1 MKGRKRYFYAVIPLL
16 LVLLSIEAILRS
28 WYPTLPSLDALSV
41 RENAYS
47 IVTQQGASV
56 SGLGSCELGAGQT
69 EALDLSGT
77 DALPIWDEPMF

>member
-1 MKGRKRYFYAVIPLL
+1 MAGNARAGVFVDA
-16 LVLLSIEAILRS
+16 ATA
-28 WYPTLPSLDALSV
+28 TLDTLSV

-47 IVTQQGASV
+47 VVTQQGASV